1 MSKNQHSNYL
11 FMKKCFVDFNF
22 FINTT
27 PGSRIPLVMV
37 RLLVDNAEARVD
49 VSNGVPY
56 WCFHLWLT

>member
-11 FMKKCFVDFNF
+11 FMKTCFVDFNF

-27 PGSRIPLVMV
+27 PGSRIPLVMF

-49 VSNGVPY
+49 FSNGVPY